1 MSNTAENLSIDNVIF
16 KGKALIVDDEPTN
29 RLILQA
35 HLSKQGYDIISAVN
49 GVEAVEKFTQESPD
63 IIFMDV
69 MMPEMDGYEATLRIK
84 SLCGDRFVPVIFLT
98 AITDEDELAKC
109 VAAGG
114 DDFLTK
120 PFSHILL
127 KAKVDALERVRD
139 LHREITKHHA
149 QILHDEEVAEQLF
162 SDVVMADNVELDKLH
177 VMLRP
182 AVTFSGDI
190 LMSARSPSG
199 ELYIILGDFTGHG
212 LVAAIGALPTAE
224 VFRAMTK
231 KGFSLSKILKELNRK
246 LEYLLPSDK
255 FLAVGAIS
263 IAADVQSAKVWNGG
277 IPSILHLNSKHEI
290 LNRFQATHLALGILD
305 EVDDEKTLHVDLK
318 EGDALVMYTDGVIE
332 ACDTN
337 KKMYGEERFEKNLLN
352 SSTDDILINIEK
364 DLISFTGGHV
374 QDDDI
379 SMVVIPCTTK
389 LIVDEKE
396 YSVKVIDP
404 DYEHDENSVIHFPA
418 STDANISLEWQW
430 EFNVHS
436 ASLKKV
442 DPIPVLLSQIQEL
455 EDIHAH
461 RQNLFLIFSELFNNA
476 LDHGVLKLDSK
487 MKADPDGFTEYLE
500 QREQR
505 LDKLIDANIEISLE
519 KFTFD
524 NDEYL
529 KIRMKDSGNG
539 FVIDGSVQNLDV
551 NSKLSGRGINLVKE
565 LCYYV
570 EYKGK
575 GNEVE
580 VVYQFS

>member
-1 MSNTAENLSIDNVIF
+1 MTEF
-16 KGKALIVDDEPTN
+16 KGKALVVDDEPTN

-35 HLSKQGYDIISAVN
+35 HLSKQGYDIILAVN
-49 GVEAVEKFTQESPD
+49 GVEAVEKFRQESPD

-69 MMPEMDGYEATLRIK
+69 MMPEMDGYEATMRIK

-98 AITDEDELAKC
+98 AITDEDELARC

-120 PFSHILL
+120 PFSHTLL

-139 LHREITKHHA
+139 LHREVTKHHA
-149 QILHDEEVAEQLF
+149 QILRDEEIAEQLF
-162 SDVVMADNVELDKLH
+162 SDVVMVDNVELDNLH

-199 ELYIILGDFTGHG
+199 ELYVILGDFTGHG

-231 KGFSLSKILKELNRK
+231 KGFTLSKILKELNRK
-246 LEYLLPSDK
+246 LEYLLPGDK

-263 IAADVQSAKVWNGG
+263 IAADVRSAKIWNGG
-277 IPSILHLNSKHEI
+277 IPSIIHLNAQHEI
-290 LNRFQATHLALGILD
+290 SGYFPATHLALGIMD
-305 EVDDEKTLHVDLK
+305 EIDGEKPLHVDLR

-337 KKMYGEERFEKNLLN
+337 KNMYGEKRLEEHLLN
-352 SSTDDILINIEK
+352 SETDEILINIEK
-364 DLISFTGGHV
+364 DLISFTDGHA

-379 SMVVIPCTTK
+379 SMVVIPCTNN
-389 LIVDEKE
+389 LIVEEKDNLVRNITPDK
-396 YSVKVIDP
+396 YSVA
-404 DYEHDENSVIHFPA
+404 HFSA
-418 STDANISLEWQW
+418 STDENFSLEWQW
-430 EFNVHS
+430 EFNVHA

-442 DPIPVLLSQIQEL
+442 DPVPVLLSQIQEL
-455 EDIHAH
+455 EDIHEH
-461 RQNLFLIFSELFNNA
+461 RQNLFMIFSELFNNA

-487 MKADPDGFTEYLE
+487 IKSDPDGFTEYLE

-505 LDKLIDANIEISLE
+505 LDALTDAMIEISLE
-519 KFTFD
+519 KFILD
-524 NDEYL
+524 NIEYL
-529 KIRMKDSGNG
+529 KIRIKDSGDG
-539 FVIDGSVQNLDV
+539 FSSVDIQNLDE
-551 NSKLSGRGINLVKE
+551 NKKLSGRGINLVKE
-565 LCYYV
+565 LCCQM
-570 EYKGK
+570 EYQGK

>member
-1 MSNTAENLSIDNVIF
+1 MSNAVKNLPVDDVVF

-35 HLSKQGYDIISAVN
+35 HLSKQGYKIISAVN
-49 GVEAVEKFTQESPD
+49 GLEAIEKFTQESPD

-69 MMPEMDGYEATLRIK
+69 MMPEMDGYEATMQIK

-98 AITDEDELAKC
+98 AITNEDELAKC

-120 PFSHILL
+120 PFSHTLL

-139 LHREITKHHA
+139 LHREVTKQNS
-149 QILHDEEVAEQLF
+149 QILRDEEIAEQLF

-246 LEYLLPSDK
+246 LEYLLPGDK

-263 IAADVQSAKVWNGG
+263 IAANVQSAKVWNGG
-277 IPSILHLNSKHEI
+277 IPSILHLNSQHKI
-290 LNRFQATHLALGILD
+290 LNRFPATHLALGILD
-305 EVDDEKTLHVDLK
+305 EIDDEKPLHVDLN
-318 EGDALVMYTDGVIE
+318 EGDTFVMYTDGVIE

-337 KKMYGEERFEKNLLN
+337 KNMYGEERFERHLLN
-352 SSTDDILINIEK
+352 SAADDILINVEK
-364 DLISFTGGHV
+364 DLINFTDGHV

-379 SMVVIPCTTK
+379 SMVVIPCTRK
-389 LIVDEKE
+389 LIADEKE
-396 YSVKVIDP
+396 YSVKAIG
-404 DYEHDENSVIHFPA
+404 HDNHDGNTIIHFPV
-418 STDANISLEWQW
+418 STDKNISLEWQW

-442 DPIPVLLSQIQEL
+442 DPVPVLLSQIQEL
-455 EDIHAH
+455 EGIHAH

-476 LDHGVLKLDSK
+476 LDHGVLELDSK
-487 MKADPDGFTEYLE
+487 MKADPDGFTEYIE

-505 LDKLIDANIEISLE
+505 LDKLTDAKIEISLE
-519 KFTFD
+519 KFIFD

-539 FVIDGSVQNLDV
+539 FVIDDDIQNLDI
-551 NSKLSGRGINLVKE
+551 NSKLSGRGINLVRE

>member
-1 MSNTAENLSIDNVIF
+1 MSNAAKNLPVSEVVF

-35 HLSKQGYDIISAVN
+35 HLSKQGYEIISAVN
-49 GVEAVEKFTQESPD
+49 GLEAIEKFTQESPD

-69 MMPEMDGYEATLRIK
+69 MMPEMDGYEATMQIK
-84 SLCGDRFVPVIFLT
+84 SLCGDQFVPVIFLT

-139 LHREITKHHA
+139 LHREVTKHHA

-246 LEYLLPSDK
+246 LEYLLPGDK

-263 IAADVQSAKVWNGG
+263 IAANVQSAKVWNGG
-277 IPSILHLNSKHEI
+277 IPSILHLNSQHEI
-290 LNRFQATHLALGILD
+290 LNRFPATHLALGILD
-305 EVDDEKTLHVDLK
+305 EIDDEKLLHVDLK

-337 KKMYGEERFEKNLLN
+337 KKMYGEERFEQHLLN
-352 SSTDDILINIEK
+352 SSTDEILINVEK
-364 DLISFTGGHV
+364 DLINFTDGHV

-379 SMVVIPCTTK
+379 SMVVIPCTSK
-389 LIVDEKE
+389 LIADEKE
-396 YSVKVIDP
+396 YSIKAIDH
-404 DYEHDENSVIHFPA
+404 DNHDENSIIHFPA
-418 STDANISLEWQW
+418 STDKNVSLEWQW

-436 ASLKKV
+436 ASLKKI
-442 DPIPVLLSQIQEL
+442 DPVPVLLSQIQEL

-476 LDHGVLKLDSK
+476 LDHGVLELDSK

-505 LDKLIDANIEISLE
+505 LDKLTDEKIEISLE

-539 FVIDGSVQNLDV
+539 FAIGDGIQNLDV

>member
-1 MSNTAENLSIDNVIF
+1 MSNTAEKLPVDAVAF
-16 KGKALIVDDEPTN
+16 KGKALVVDDEPTN

-35 HLSKQGYDIISAVN
+35 HLSKQGYDIILAVN
-49 GVEAVEKFTQESPD
+49 GIEAVEKFRQESPD
-63 IIFMDV
+63 IVFMDV
-69 MMPEMDGYEATLRIK
+69 MMPEMDGYEATMRIK

-98 AITDEDELAKC
+98 AITNEDELARC

-120 PFSHILL
+120 PFSHTLL

-139 LHREITKHHA
+139 LHREVTKHHA
-149 QILHDEEVAEQLF
+149 QILRDEEIAEQLF

-182 AVTFSGDI
+182 AVTFSGDV

-199 ELYIILGDFTGHG
+199 ELYVILGDFTGHG

-231 KGFSLSKILKELNRK
+231 KGFALRKILKELNHK
-246 LEYLLPSDK
+246 LEYLLPGDK

-263 IAADVQSAKVWNGG
+263 IAADARSAKIWNGG
-277 IPSILHLNSKHEI
+277 IPSIVHLSAWHEI
-290 LNRFQATHLALGILD
+290 LNRFPATHLALGILD
-305 EVDDEKTLHVDLK
+305 EIDDEKPLHVDLK

-337 KKMYGEERFEKNLLN
+337 KNMYGEERFESHLV
-352 SSTDDILINIEK
+352 SSEIDDILINIEK
-364 DLISFTGGHV
+364 DLISFTDGHV

-389 LIVDEKE
+389 LIVEEK
-396 YSVKVIDP
+396 D
-404 DYEHDENSVIHFPA
+404 NSVR
-418 STDANISLEWQW
+418 NIGHDKYSIVNFSVATGDDFSLEWQW
-430 EFNVHS
+430 EFNVHA

-455 EDIHAH
+455 EDIQEH

-487 MKADPDGFTEYLE
+487 MKADPEGFTEYLE
-500 QREQR
+500 QRELR
-505 LDKLIDANIEISLE
+505 LDKLTDAIIEISLE
-519 KFTFD
+519 KFILHD
-524 NDEYL
+524 VEYL
-529 KIRMKDSGNG
+529 KIRIRDSGDG
-539 FVIDGSVQNLDV
+539 FSDTDIQNLDA

-565 LCYYV
+565 LCCQV
-570 EYKGK
+570 QYKGK